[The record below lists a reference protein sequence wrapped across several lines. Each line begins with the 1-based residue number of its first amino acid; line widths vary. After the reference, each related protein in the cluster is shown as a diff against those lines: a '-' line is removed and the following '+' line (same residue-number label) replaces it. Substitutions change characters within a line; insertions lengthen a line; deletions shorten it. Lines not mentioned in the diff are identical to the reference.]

1 MTVTVHVIFL
11 SLAVVLVS
19 PGLDKYVIVPV
30 TVALPFPT
38 AVKVHPVFAPLD
50 TFTTFSLL
58 LVHVIFVIIL
68 PASVNVAVR
77 PIAFALLIVLLY
89 KAAVC
94 GTVTDALAAAAA
106 FTQFN
111 VYAVVPA
118 ATLIFV
124 EPSASLY
131 PCAS

>member
-1 MTVTVHVIFL
+1 MAEINSIVEQITHWGL
-11 SLAVVLVS
+11 S
-19 PGLDKYVIVPV
+19 GIWKIV
-30 TVALPFPT
+30 
-38 AVKVHPVFAPLD
+38 
-50 TFTTFSLL
+50 
-58 LVHVIFVIIL
+58 
-68 PASVNVAVR
+68 
-77 PIAFALLIVLLY
+77 FALLIVLLY

>member
-1 MTVTVHVIFL
+1 MKIKKRTENVNNNRQRLIFRGKINKSNT
-11 SLAVVLVS
+11 SL
-19 PGLDKYVIVPV
+19 
-30 TVALPFPT
+30 
-38 AVKVHPVFAPLD
+38 
-50 TFTTFSLL
+50 
-58 LVHVIFVIIL
+58 IIWL
-68 PASVNVAVR
+68 
-77 PIAFALLIVLLY
+77 IFALLIVLLY

-118 ATLIFV
+118 VTLIFV

>member
-1 MTVTVHVIFL
+1 MIFL

-38 AVKVHPVFAPLD
+38 AVSVHPVFAPLD

-58 LVHVIFVIIL
+58 LAHVIFVIIL

-77 PIAFALLIVLLY
+77 PIAFALLIDVYKRQDPYPHQKFHRTLY
-89 KAAVC
+89 ILH
-94 GTVTDALAAAAA
+94 GND
-106 FTQFN
+106 F
-111 VYAVVPA
+111 
-118 ATLIFV
+118 
-124 EPSASLY
+124 SM
-131 PCAS
+131 

>member
-58 LVHVIFVIIL
+58 LAHVIFVIIL

-94 GTVTDALAAAAA
+94 GTVTDALAAVAA
-106 FTQFN
+106 FN

-124 EPSASLY
+124 EPSTSLY

>member
-1 MTVTVHVIFL
+1 MKIKKRTENVNNNRQRLIFRGKINKSNT
-11 SLAVVLVS
+11 SL
-19 PGLDKYVIVPV
+19 
-30 TVALPFPT
+30 
-38 AVKVHPVFAPLD
+38 
-50 TFTTFSLL
+50 
-58 LVHVIFVIIL
+58 IIWL
-68 PASVNVAVR
+68 
-77 PIAFALLIVLLY
+77 IFALLIVLLY

-94 GTVTDALAAAAA
+94 GAVTDALAAAAA
-106 FTQFN
+106 FTHFS